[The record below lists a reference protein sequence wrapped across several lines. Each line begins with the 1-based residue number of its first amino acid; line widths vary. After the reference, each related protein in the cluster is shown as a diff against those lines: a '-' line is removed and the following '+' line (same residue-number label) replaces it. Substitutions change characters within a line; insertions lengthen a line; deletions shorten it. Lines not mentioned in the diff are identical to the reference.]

1 MPWFESFCRQL
12 GLTIHE
18 IVKPV
23 KPQEKSHKETI
34 SHKVEEEKLNEKVTL
49 RRTTIEE
56 VEITPGSPDASE
68 SGAANTKDDT
78 KPRD

>member
-1 MPWFESFCRQL
+1 MPWFQKLCRQM

-23 KPQEKSHKETI
+23 KASSDKQTI
-34 SHKVEEEKLNEKVTL
+34 SHTVEEEKLNEKVTL

-56 VEITPGSPDASE
+56 VEI
-68 SGAANTKDDT
+68 KRDDQDT
-78 KPRD
+78 NADDKPRD